1 MLRFVAGLTIGV
13 ILGFQSPRY
22 ARRGREMCG
31 ASLGYSNGDVQLEE
45 NE

>member
-22 ARRGREMCG
+22 ARRCRELCRAG
-31 ASLGYSNGDVQLEE
+31 LGYSNGDAPREE